1 MSTSQAK
8 RLKEVEQ
15 ENARLRKEV
24 SDLTL
29 DKPILQESAKGN
41 F

>member
-1 MSTSQAK
+1 MK
-8 RLKEVEQ
+8 GLDKENGRLSR
-15 ENARLRKEV
+15 AI

-29 DKPILQESAKGN
+29 DKPILQEAVQGS